1 MPKLKNNKTKNFK
14 IENFKNFKNL
24 LNKDPTVIHSVLTAS
39 YVSLAVLIIFILFH
53 SFIIYYLVNLKKCL
67 CFQELN
73 DKNYSN
79 INFLIIIESL
89 VLIQFL
95 ITFILILILMY
106 SINKKQ
112 KGGSTNDNSYFII
125 GSIIYGVILF
135 LNIYFLYNVKKL
147 SENIKED
154 CECSHSWIRYLLY
167 IYAIN
172 IIFIVIS
179 GIIRLFYY

>member
-1 MPKLKNNKTKNFK
+1 M
-14 IENFKNFKNL
+14 I
-24 LNKDPTVIHSVLTAS
+24 
-39 YVSLAVLIIFILFH
+39 
-53 SFIIYYLVNLKKCL
+53 VNLKKCL

-89 VLIQFL
+89 VLISYV
-95 ITFILILILMY
+95 IVFILALILTLIFMY
-106 SINKKQ
+106 INKKQ

-125 GSIIYGVILF
+125 GSIIYAIILL

-172 IIFIVIS
+172 IIIMIPS
-179 GIIRLFYY
+179 GIIRLFYR